1 MEKHRRLLGRI
12 CFYDASKGFG
22 FIRVPGQGSD
32 YHVSRRHIR
41 CATERL
47 TSLQLVSFVPQNTPD
62 GPIAVDVTTE
72 EPEIRFGEVK
82 EYNALTGEGLIT
94 GSNGVDYPF
103 ARDNLTFS
111 ESILFPGRLVCF
123 APKRGQEELLACG
136 VQLAHLRLI
145 EPEAIKAWVEMAH
158 TPREWFDPFAW
169 VYVFQRSESSYT
181 SKGAHN
187 REGCTYKIGYS
198 SKPHRRRKEI
208 KRKYGGVVSV
218 FHQIGTNSGL
228 ELEQVLHR
236 VFQAKT
242 APGQH
247 SWEWFQLDED
257 DLVWLKNLSRVDVE
271 ILRDLATREIGQ
283 RLANQLLQGRG
294 Q

>member
-1 MEKHRRLLGRI
+1 MEKHKRLVGRI
-12 CFYDASKGFG
+12 HFYDANKGFG
-22 FIRVPGQGSD
+22 FIRVPGQCPD
-32 YHVSRRHIR
+32 YYVSRRHIR
-41 CATERL
+41 YDAEQMTA
-47 TSLQLVSFVPQNTPD
+47 LQLVSFVPGNTPR
-62 GPIAVDVTTE
+62 GPIASDVTIE

-82 EYNALTGEGLIT
+82 QYNAKTGEGLIT

-103 ARDNLTFS
+103 AKDNLTFS
-111 ESILFPGRLVCF
+111 ESILFPGILVCF
-123 APKRGQEELLACG
+123 APKRGQEGLLACE
-136 VQLAHLRLI
+136 VQTGRLRLV
-145 EPEAIKAWVEMAH
+145 EAELIKAWVEMAH

-169 VYVFQRSESSYT
+169 VYVFQRSESLYT
-181 SKGAHN
+181 SKGAHD

-218 FHQIGTNSGL
+218 YHQIGTNSGL

-257 DLVWLKNLSRVDVE
+257 DLAWLRNLSKVDVE
-271 ILRDLATREIGQ
+271 ILRDLATREIGH
-283 RLANQLLQGRG
+283 RLADQLLRGRG